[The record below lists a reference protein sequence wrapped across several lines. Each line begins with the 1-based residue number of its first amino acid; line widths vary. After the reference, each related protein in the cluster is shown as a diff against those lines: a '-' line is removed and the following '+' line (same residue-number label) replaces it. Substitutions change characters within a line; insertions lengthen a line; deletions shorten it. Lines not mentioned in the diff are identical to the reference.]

1 MPPAAAVRRS
11 SPWGEFGTALRRV
24 ALPAVAVALGTVML
38 GLLLTHVFAHG
49 WLARESVVDQDLVR
63 HRTPTGNA
71 VTHVFTYLAETPT
84 VVALTAV
91 AAVGCRIAFRRWH
104 ESVYVVLAVTGE
116 TLIFLLTTLLIDRR
130 RPAVPQLDDAPPTS
144 SFPSGHTAAALCLY
158 GSVAAVML
166 WHRRHALLR
175 ALAVTLAILVP
186 LLVGA
191 SRLYRGMHFPSDVVA
206 GLLLGVTWLSVTTR
220 LVLLREPRHLGR
232 RVPAGSAPRPRETV
246 R

>member
-1 MPPAAAVRRS
+1 
-11 SPWGEFGTALRRV
+11 
-24 ALPAVAVALGTVML
+24 LPAVAVALGLVLL
-38 GLLLTHVFAHG
+38 GLLVTHVLAHG

-84 VVALTAV
+84 VIALTAL
-91 AAVGCRIAFRRWH
+91 AAVGCRVAFRRWH
-104 ESVYVVLAVTGE
+104 EAVFVVLAVTGE

-130 RPAVPQLDDAPPTS
+130 RPAVPPLDDAPPTS

-158 GSVAAVML
+158 GAVAAVVL
-166 WHRRHALLR
+166 WHRRHPLLR
-175 ALAVTLAILVP
+175 ALAVAVAILVP

-191 SRLYRGMHFPSDVVA
+191 SRLYRGMHFPSDVAA

-220 LVLLREPRHLGR
+220 LVLLSGPGHLDRREAAGS
-232 RVPAGSAPRPRETV
+232 AGSAPKPREAV